1 MSRELAKPIIFFVA
15 LGLAAMMMLS
25 PKSLTSPI
33 FLVGGVVGVGL
44 ILFLFAISRSG
55 VPNSELHGSAKWA
68 STEDLVKKDLL
79 VDNSLAPIE
88 GSLILGPAPNNPTKR
103 LDLPLDLMLR
113 HLLILG
119 STGSGKGRG
128 FFLWQLPNFN
138 GSFVYCDPKGEGWRL
153 ASGYRKHSWR
163 FAPRQ
168 PDNSSCFNWIPLCG
182 NDSHLCLTLAQAII
196 MSSGGSSSAD
206 SQFWIDAG
214 SQYLAALFAHTS
226 TFTTPTPAAAYD
238 FATTYKGEVLLEQL
252 LESTNP
258 ISRQYATL
266 FSAADPKLRGNVMI
280 GANAKLIWLADEKVR
295 RFTSAS
301 LEPPDFG
308 SLRNKKIG
316 VYWVLSEKD
325 VTLLQPL
332 STLFFT
338 LILYQLK
345 EAEGTVPICL
355 LLDELANIGRIPKLE
370 VEITILR
377 GRGIG
382 LVLGV
387 QSLEQL
393 DNVYGKDAAKVIAGN
408 CISKVVLG
416 GLVDYYTIK
425 YVSDLLGSQTISEVA
440 TSRSKQ
446 AGLFGKVTT
455 SEQIV
460 KTARPLMTPDEVRR
474 IPKGQQLVIIDN
486 NLPIIGGRYIYTQA
500 DKTASASVLGHAL
513 TQVFPKIDLEA
524 KTYYP
529 DKRKANPN
537 KQFVRS

>member
-1 MSRELAKPIIFFVA
+1 MNRELAKPIIFFVA

-33 FLVGGVVGVGL
+33 FLAVSAGAVGL
-44 ILFLFAISRSG
+44 ILFLFVISRSG
-55 VPNSELHGSAKWA
+55 VPNSELHGSARWA
-68 STEDLVKKDLL
+68 STEDLVKKGLL
-79 VDNSLAPIE
+79 VDNTAHPIA

-103 LDLPLDLMLR
+103 LDLPLDLTLR

-138 GSFVYCDPKGEGWRL
+138 GSFVYCDPKGEGWQL

-182 NDSHLCLTLAQAII
+182 NDPHLCLTLAQAII
-196 MSSGGSSSAD
+196 MSSGGSSSPEA
-206 SQFWIDAG
+206 QFWVDAG

-226 TFTTPTPAAAYD
+226 TFDTPTPAAAYD
-238 FATTYKGEVLLEQL
+238 FATTYTGEVLLEQL
-252 LESTNP
+252 LKSTNP
-258 ISRQYATL
+258 IARQYATL
-266 FSAADPKLRGNVMI
+266 FSAADSKLRGNVMI

-308 SLRNKKIG
+308 LLRKKKIG

-325 VTLLQPL
+325 VTLLKPL

-345 EAEGTVPICL
+345 EAEGKVPICL
-355 LLDELANIGRIPKLE
+355 LLDELANIGRVPNLE

-382 LVLGV
+382 LALGV
-387 QSLEQL
+387 QSL
-393 DNVYGKDAAKVIAGN
+393 
-408 CISKVVLG
+408 
-416 GLVDYYTIK
+416 
-425 YVSDLLGSQTISEVA
+425 
-440 TSRSKQ
+440 
-446 AGLFGKVTT
+446 
-455 SEQIV
+455 
-460 KTARPLMTPDEVRR
+460 
-474 IPKGQQLVIIDN
+474 
-486 NLPIIGGRYIYTQA
+486 
-500 DKTASASVLGHAL
+500 
-513 TQVFPKIDLEA
+513 
-524 KTYYP
+524 
-529 DKRKANPN
+529 
-537 KQFVRS
+537 

>member
-33 FLVGGVVGVGL
+33 FLVVGLAGVGL

-500 DKTASASVLGHAL
+500 DKTASASVLGQAL
-513 TQVFPKIDLEA
+513 TQVFPKIEPET